1 VKEMA
6 VNRAALV
13 ETINRRRN
21 KDTSGSPNKAAN
33 LRLASAEESGGRV
46 RRLVDLASSLM
57 REAQVLARDKA
68 FADESASLQTLDL
81 AKGIDF
87 YDEVQ
92 RFETALIK
100 LALEQAEGNQARAAR
115 LLGLRATTLNSKIK
129 VYDIQY

>member
-1 VKEMA
+1 MA

-13 ETINRRRN
+13 ETINRKRT
-21 KDTSGSPNKAAN
+21 KEASGATNETVN
-33 LRLASAEESGGRV
+33 LRLAPVESVAGSRV
-46 RRLVDLASSLM
+46 RRMVDLASSLM

-68 FADESASLQTLDL
+68 FADESASLQTVDL

-100 LALEQAEGNQARAAR
+100 LALEQADGNQARAAR

-129 VYDIQY
+129 VYNIEY

>member
-1 VKEMA
+1 MA
-6 VNRAALV
+6 ANRAELV
-13 ETINRRRN
+13 ETINGRN
-21 KDTSGSPNKAAN
+21 KHSSLSPTKMVN
-33 LRLASAEESGGRV
+33 LRLAPADESGPSRI

-68 FADESASLQTLDL
+68 FTEESAKLQSVDL

-87 YDEVQ
+87 YNEVQ

-100 LALEQAEGNQARAAR
+100 LALEQAEGNQAQAAR

-129 VYDIQY
+129 IYSIEY

>member
-1 VKEMA
+1 MA

-13 ETINRRRN
+13 ETINRGRN
-21 KDTSGSPNKAAN
+21 KEAPVSTNKSVN
-33 LRLASAEESGGRV
+33 LRLAPAEDGGGSRV

-68 FADESASLQTLDL
+68 FADESASLQTVDV

-87 YDEVQ
+87 YNEVQ

-100 LALEQAEGNQARAAR
+100 LALDQTEGNQARAAR

-129 VYDIQY
+129 AYNIEY